1 MVNKNNFLSIR
12 VFHED
17 EIKNFLNKILLIFR
31 KYKLKMN
38 YYKKKKKCL
47 KNTILRSPHVN
58 KTARD
63 QIELYSIEYFFD
75 ISKNNN
81 NLLNFFFIY
90 SKKIYKFIFKD

>member
-38 YYKKKKKCL
+38 YYKKKK
-47 KNTILRSPHVN
+47 NV
-58 KTARD
+58 
-63 QIELYSIEYFFD
+63 
-75 ISKNNN
+75 
-81 NLLNFFFIY
+81 
-90 SKKIYKFIFKD
+90 